1 MEENT
6 QNLNKKIIDN
16 IEEEEENLIEEE
28 KLLNEELNLIQ
39 EKHKDVR
46 LVYEKVTENI
56 KNITKS
62 DPKKFDDNSGFINNN
77 SDFLNNS
84 HLDSSENY
92 IKPNV
97 YDDELIRLY
106 KEYLDSIKKN
116 YQTNFMD
123 KNKNDLL
130 EKYKDQFSFSYHRFE
145 SNLGGTSLVQQWNR
159 CLDLVQNETWVQI
172 LGDDDT
178 LAPNVVASF
187 YENLP
192 EITEV
197 NSAVVRFATQVID
210 EKNTTT
216 SSLFTNPQKEFGFDF
231 LERFSS
237 PSSPANALVKINRD
251 ITEIVKIFFIIG

>member
-92 IKPNV
+92 IKSNV

-130 EKYKDQFSFSYHRFE
+130 EMLKGRKGTAE
-145 SNLGGTSLVQQWNR
+145 SNNSMIKSKKEKPKGRDRKNNMNDKISQKNMSKDNTHSSTIIAGY
-159 CLDLVQNETWVQI
+159 NEYEYSDEENIEDDKRMKEEYDQI
-172 LGDDDT
+172 V
-178 LAPNVVASF
+178 NNFKKKVF
-187 YENLP
+187 YYFTILP
-192 EITEV
+192 
-197 NSAVVRFATQVID
+197 F
-210 EKNTTT
+210 
-216 SSLFTNPQKEFGFDF
+216 FT
-231 LERFSS
+231 
-237 PSSPANALVKINRD
+237 
-251 ITEIVKIFFIIG
+251 FFYFY